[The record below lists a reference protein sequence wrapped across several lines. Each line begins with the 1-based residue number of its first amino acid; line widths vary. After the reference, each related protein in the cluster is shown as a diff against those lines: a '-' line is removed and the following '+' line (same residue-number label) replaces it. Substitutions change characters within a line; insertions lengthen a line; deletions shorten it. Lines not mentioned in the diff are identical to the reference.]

1 MRFISGIG
9 LLLLLTA
16 CAGEAAP
23 PPEMTN
29 AERGQ
34 IQVEVL
40 AWADQGPSNVVFHIV
55 QTGPAHEWRG
65 WDIVPLVEAAFFELA
80 PNELFDLG
88 VLDAEHALF
97 DQADGHF
104 MDGSSYLATWDQF
117 LTGTQER
124 YGGWES
130 WDAEWGTRRID
141 VLAPD
146 IALFVGEAS
155 GLLRLRDG
163 GEFDFLT
170 NFSFVLRK
178 KDGVWTGLFGQVAG
192 SRTPRE

>member
-1 MRFISGIG
+1 MRGIPGIG

-34 IQVEVL
+34 IQVEIL
-40 AWADQGPSNVVFHIV
+40 AWADQ
-55 QTGPAHEWRG
+55 W
-65 WDIVPLVEAAFFELA
+65 
-80 PNELFDLG
+80 
-88 VLDAEHALF
+88 LDAATSLDAQRATALF

-104 MDGSSYLATWDQF
+104 MDGTSYLATWDQF

-130 WDAEWGTRRID
+130 WEAEWGTRRID

-192 SRTPRE
+192 SRTPLE